1 MPEQSSRTRGLV
13 PFKKGQSGNPGGRPV
28 GLSLTRLVREEL
40 LKPTVEGSKVTKGEV
55 VAARVVDLA
64 QAGHPTF
71 VPLVWKYVD
80 GEPKAA
86 ADLTLRELVEQ
97 LAERMGL
104 DPKALLAEFERDMKA
119 SGAA

>member
-1 MPEQSSRTRGLV
+1 MANIQNLK
-13 PFKKGQSGNPGGRPV
+13 PFPKGVSGNPGGGRK
-28 GLSLTRLVREEL
+28 GLSITRLVREEL
-40 LKPTVEGSKVTKGEV
+40 LKPTVEGSKITKGEV
-55 VAARVVDLA
+55 VASKVVDLA

-86 ADLTLRELVEQ
+86 ADLSLRELVEQ

-104 DPKALLAEFERDMKA
+104 DPKALLAEFERDLKQ